1 MSNTLTN
8 FMDAMCSPEN
18 FMLAY
23 RSAIKG
29 KRRRLEVLLFNRN
42 LEANLEKLRQEVIDG
57 TYRVGPYHQFY
68 VTVPKTRLVMA
79 LEFRDR
85 IVQWALYRQLNPY
98 IDKRFIPDSFGC
110 RDGKGTLNA
119 ALRLLGWMQE
129 IRRKPDYANWYCLKL
144 DISKFFYRVDHKVM
158 LEMLRDICPEQDFLA
173 LMDTIINNP
182 DVPFG
187 LPEGIK
193 AHDCP
198 PEDRLFDVG
207 MPIGNLSSQ
216 MMANLYLDYLDKF
229 CKHVLGIHYYV
240 RYMDDIIILDNDLQ
254 RLQEWKRRI
263 EAYVN
268 ERLKLK
274 LNNKTS
280 IRKAKSG
287 IEFVGY
293 VVRFSGMQLR
303 KKSKKHI
310 KNALKHCA
318 EAYAAGHI
326 SYDKAMATVDSYFGM
341 LQHCDSYHLRR
352 WISDNIVFKRDAEAQ
367 AIPNDENIP
376 SAEWLEYFIASE
388 DE

>member
-1 MSNTLTN
+1 
-8 FMDAMCSPEN
+8 MDAICSPEN

-29 KRRRLEVLLFNRN
+29 KKRRFEVLLFNQN
-42 LEANLEKLRQEVIDG
+42 LEANLEKIRQEVIDG

-98 IDKRFIPDSFGC
+98 LEKRFIHDSYAC
-110 RDGKGTLNA
+110 RDGKGTLRA
-119 ALRLLGWMQE
+119 ALRLHDWMRE
-129 IRRKPDYANWYCLKL
+129 IRRKPDHDNWYCLKL
-144 DISKFFYRVDHKVM
+144 DISKFFYRVDHGVM
-158 LEMLRDICPEQDFLA
+158 LEMLRDICPEPDFLA

-216 MMANLYLDYLDKF
+216 MMANLYLDALDKF
-229 CKHVLGIHYYV
+229 CKHVLGIHYYI

-254 RLQEWKRRI
+254 RIHEWKRRI
-263 EAYVN
+263 TAFISEH
-268 ERLKLK
+268 LKLK

-280 IRKAKSG
+280 IRKASAG
-287 IEFVGY
+287 VEFVGS
-293 VVRFSGMQLR
+293 VVRWSGIQLR

-310 KNALKHCA
+310 KNSLIHCA
-318 EAYAAGHI
+318 KAYAEGRI
-326 SYDKAMATVDSYFGM
+326 SYESAMATLDSYFG
-341 LQHCDSYHLRR
+341 LLKHGNNHNLRR
-352 WISDNIVFKRDAEAQ
+352 WIADHIVFQRKPGVIETQEDDTLLS
-367 AIPNDENIP
+367 DEWIQ
-376 SAEWLEYFIASE
+376 YIIATE
-388 DE
+388 DD